1 MRKQEPVVK
10 EQFKA
15 EKGQVAAVEPKV
27 ETPASVVAKATK
39 AAVVNVSAKPKA
51 LNKPAVAKAQSVAAP
66 GAGVPAEKTKKVEK
80 MSPAK
85 DVSAKSVATPAAK
98 AKAEKK
104 GHAKKQAPKKAK
116 LVRDSFTFPESDY
129 ARIDILKQRVIKA
142 GQEIKKSEL
151 LRAGLVTL
159 CNLTDDQLLEVLD
172 GIDKLKPGRPSK

>member
-10 EQFKA
+10 EEFKA

-66 GAGVPAEKTKKVEK
+66 GAGVPAVKTKVEK

-85 DVSAKSVATPAAK
+85 DVSAKSVATPSAK

-129 ARIDILKQRVIKA
+129 ARIDILKQRVLKA